1 MYPRIR
7 DEREDANFQ
16 RKDCSH
22 GWCPEQKGPQRLAL
36 KPTRKK
42 EQGAKRNGKNPE
54 QRSHEAIEE
63 EPGNCCNTGR
73 LGVAKESGRDD
84 EQRRKYRSGHAQ
96 AYPYNRHSS
105 SPAASD
111 FRSIR
116 AL

>member
-7 DEREDANFQ
+7 DKREDANFQ
-16 RKDCSH
+16 RRNCSH
-22 GWCPEQKGPQRLAL
+22 GRPEQKDSQWLAL
-36 KPTRKK
+36 NPTGKK
-42 EQGAKRNGKNPE
+42 EQGAKRDGKDPE

-63 EPGNCCNTGR
+63 EPRNPGYTGCF
-73 LGVAKESGRDD
+73 GVAEESRRDD
-84 EQRRKYRSGHAQ
+84 QQSRKYRSDHAQ